1 MGLPCYIMCM
11 ARPISKIEL
20 TQAEQ
25 QELQRRVNA
34 PKVSKRDS
42 LRAAIVLRRAEGIK
56 QVQVAEELR
65 VSVPCVNKW
74 SQRFDREGLEGL
86 TDAKGRGRPTSIP
99 ARKVAQVIT

>member
-20 TQAEQ
+20 PQAER

-42 LRAAIVLRRAEGIK
+42 LRAAIVLRRAQGIK

-65 VSVPCVNKW
+65 VSVACVHKW
-74 SQRFDREGLEGL
+74 SQRFGRDGLEAL
-86 TDAKGRGRPTSIP
+86 RDQKGRGRRTSIP
-99 ARKVAQVIT
+99 ARKVEQ